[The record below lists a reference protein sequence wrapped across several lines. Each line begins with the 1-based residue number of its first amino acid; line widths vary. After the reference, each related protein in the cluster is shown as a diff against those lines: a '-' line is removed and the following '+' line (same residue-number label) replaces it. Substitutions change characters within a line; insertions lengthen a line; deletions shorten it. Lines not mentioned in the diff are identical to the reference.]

1 MLLRWDV
8 QIGMLVVAILL
19 AVSLRDKLVGITA
32 AALLALVVLVQFVAP
47 RIATRA
53 VCIALLLQ
61 GMIVNLDARTRGV
74 GETLSFLDEH
84 ERSRASIAVA
94 HILMGA
100 WFALRPAAH
109 CSRRTKLLVVG
120 AFEALRL
127 MAMHTRFQLTSERRV
142 FWLLLPSLTLPF
154 TAAFLCTLSV
164 QGRATRVQAAAGAD

>member
-8 QIGMLVVAILL
+8 QIGMLVVASLL
-19 AVSLRDKLVGITA
+19 AVSVRDLVGIIV
-32 AALLALVVLVQFVAP
+32 AALIALVVLVQFVAP
-47 RIATRA
+47 RITSRA
-53 VCIALLLQ
+53 ACIALLLQ
-61 GMIVNLDARTRGV
+61 GIIVNLDARTRGV

-94 HILMGA
+94 HMLFGA

-127 MAMHTRFQLTSERRV
+127 MAMHTRFQLTGERRV
-142 FWLLLPSLTLPF
+142 LWPLLPYVTLPF
-154 TAAFLCTLSV
+154 TAAFVCTLSV